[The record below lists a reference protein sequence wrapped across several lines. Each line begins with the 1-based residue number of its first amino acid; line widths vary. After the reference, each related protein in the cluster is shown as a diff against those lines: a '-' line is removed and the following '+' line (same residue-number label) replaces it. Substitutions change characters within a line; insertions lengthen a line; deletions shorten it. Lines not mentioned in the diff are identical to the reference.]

1 MNKNKSLSCARYRK
15 ALSDPYLGP
24 FAQKSHQASTKAHDK
39 ESGENSLNVGTLHVC
54 GEHELV
60 SHELDETG
68 VDQDACTD
76 AVEDTIGDE
85 GGLASGGE
93 GLTNT
98 ETNGNG
104 NGSANGVA
112 GAEEI
117 RRPALGFGPLD
128 SCETG
133 T

>member
-1 MNKNKSLSCARYRK
+1 MSCGRYRK

-24 FAQKSHQASTKAHDK
+24 FAQKSHQTSTKAHDK

-133 T
+133 TQTETFE